1 MVGQIF
7 PLGGGMMTNLIEIKA
22 TLKYGRFVQG
32 WRIGLLYIT
41 IFISCII
48 PVCTIIMLLSSF
60 YGIFSW
66 EEEMLFGIVFGNTF
80 SILLATVCIYYLCRH
95 KKVKNQVK
103 IWLLDAVPI
112 TAKVTRIDVL
122 DSRYKP
128 YQVKVEFFYNGKK
141 YKQFSNPGNLFTG
154 YRKIF
159 LQFTKGDCKILY
171 SPKFGQIMF
180 QTN

>member
-1 MVGQIF
+1 
-7 PLGGGMMTNLIEIKA
+7 MTNLTEIKA

-48 PVCTIIMLLSSF
+48 PVCTIIMLISSF

-66 EEEMLFGIVFGNTF
+66 EEEMLFGMVFGNTF
-80 SILLATVCIYYLCRH
+80 SILLATVCIYYLFRH

-103 IWLLDAVPI
+103 NWLFDAIPL
-112 TAKVTRIDVL
+112 TAKVTRADVSG
-122 DSRYKP
+122 SRYKP
-128 YQVKVEFFYNGKK
+128 YQIKVEFIYNGKK
-141 YKQFSNPGNLFTG
+141 YNQFSDSGNFFTG

-159 LQFTKGDCKILY
+159 LKFIKDDCKIL
-171 SPKFGQIMF
+171 F
-180 QTN
+180 